1 MFVSA
6 TQGRE
11 GGREG
16 GSVAIVQLLHKMQRA
31 TERATSHARFR
42 SRTAGG
48 IAEAAAWRERF
59 DEFFFNSAEAIRHV
73 TTSAPGLRRDWP
85 LQRKRTRTAAAPGG
99 CHLIGCFYNCRFAPD
114 GSRQSPGA
122 DVATADVVTAGL
134 SGIVAIEAT
143 AAEALLA
150 LR

>member
-1 MFVSA
+1 M
-6 TQGRE
+6 
-11 GGREG
+11 
-16 GSVAIVQLLHKMQRA
+16 AIVQLLRKMQRA
-31 TERATSHARFR
+31 TERAISHARFR

-85 LQRKRTRTAAAPGG
+85 LQRKRTRTTAPGG
-99 CHLIGCFYNCRFAPD
+99 CTSFGCFYSCRFAPD
-114 GSRQSPGA
+114 GSRRSPGA

-134 SGIVAIEAT
+134 SGVVAIEAT